1 MRIGYFGLPS
11 CDLSTCATGLADI
24 DAGVPSPEMG
34 ERAVDEE
41 GNYL

>member
-1 MRIGYFGLPS
+1 MRADRAGLV

-41 GNYL
+41 GN